1 MIKIQNLNFSY
12 TGDTPYIIKNINLNI
27 NKGTYTSVIGENG
40 SCKSTLVKLM
50 LNLLKPCKG
59 SINIDTKKIGYVP
72 QRIDNFNSQFPITV
86 NEILKCH
93 MNILKIKN
101 KNIIDKSLDSVG
113 MLSFKNNLIGNLSGG
128 QQQKVFIAR
137 ALIGEPE
144 LLILDE
150 PSTGVDIKSQNEIY
164 SFIKSLNINKKITV
178 ISVEHN
184 MEAALKNSSH
194 IIKMEEGTALLYT
207 AIDYKKIFNFTNLFD
222 KNNDLKVVN
231 NQN

>member
-27 NKGTYTSVIGENG
+27 NKGTYTSIIGENG